1 MQMKE
6 LLRVDDGIP
15 IDLDKYACAYCIGV
29 ISLALVSSYLSKQP
43 TNQLANITHQS
54 ELSLA
59 T

>member
-15 IDLDKYACAYCIGV
+15 IDLDKYACACIGV

-43 TNQLANITHQS
+43 TNQLANMTHQS

-59 T
+59 S